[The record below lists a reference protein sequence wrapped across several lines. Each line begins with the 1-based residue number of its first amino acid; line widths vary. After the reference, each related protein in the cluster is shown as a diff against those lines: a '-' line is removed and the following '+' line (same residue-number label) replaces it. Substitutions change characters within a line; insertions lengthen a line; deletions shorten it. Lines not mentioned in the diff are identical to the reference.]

1 MSLNA
6 KALKIQFYV
15 FGSVFAT
22 VLLPLLSGM
31 VSVCDAFAFR
41 VHISLQ
47 SSAPGDD
54 TRVSRLLGQYQ

>member
-1 MSLNA
+1 MCLVVFS
-6 KALKIQFYV
+6 QQCFYLCCQ
-15 FGSVFAT
+15 GW
-22 VLLPLLSGM
+22 M